1 MNIGIRALLLVAA
14 LVLFVIAI
22 FSDVHQ
28 GDLIAA
34 GLACAVGAVLV
45 SELGVAD
52 RIGTSRR

>member
-1 MNIGIRALLLVAA
+1 MNIGIRALLLIAA
-14 LVLFVIAI
+14 LILFVIAI

-34 GLACAVGAVLV
+34 GLACAAAAWVVG
-45 SELGVAD
+45 ELGIAD